1 MSIENIAPGVIISL
15 IMALLYAAS
24 KKKPKDAGDGSFILQ
39 LPKFY
44 AWFGLFVTLG
54 GFALVIYSFM
64 YARESDRAIAAV
76 SSFIALLT
84 GMFLF
89 AKGYISQIKVTDS
102 GLIETTLFGKEK
114 TILWGEV
121 TKISFGTIS
130 LELTIRSADKK
141 IKAHQHMVGFDDLVY
156 KLESKTRK
164 SRFDMGIPG
173 II

>member
-1 MSIENIAPGVIISL
+1 MSLENIAPGVIISL

-24 KKKPKDAGDGSFILQ
+24 KKKPRDAGDGNFILQ

-44 AWFGLFVTLG
+44 AWFGMFIILG
-54 GFALVIYSFM
+54 GFALVIYTFL
-64 YARESDRAIAAV
+64 YTRENERALAAV
-76 SSFIALLT
+76 ATFIALIV

-89 AKGYISQIKVTDS
+89 AKGYISQIKVTDV
-102 GLIETTLFGKEK
+102 GLIETTIFGKEK
-114 TILWGEV
+114 VILWGEI
-121 TKISFGTIS
+121 TKVSFGVIS

>member
-1 MSIENIAPGVIISL
+1 MSLDNIAPGVIITL

-24 KKKPKDAGDGSFILQ
+24 KKKPKDDGAGNFILQ

-44 AWFGLFVTLG
+44 AWFGLFMIMG
-54 GFALVIYSFM
+54 AIALVIYTFFI
-64 YARESDRAIAAV
+64 ARESDIIIGAIA
-76 SSFIALLT
+76 SLIALMA
-84 GMFLF
+84 GMLVF
-89 AKGYISQIKVTDS
+89 AKGYISQIKVTDF
-102 GLIETTLFGKEK
+102 GLIETTIFGKEK
-114 TILWGEV
+114 VILWGEI
-121 TKISFGTIS
+121 TKVSFGVIS
-130 LELTIRSADKK
+130 LELTIRSVDKK

>member
-1 MSIENIAPGVIISL
+1 MSLENIPPGVIIFL

-44 AWFGLFVTLG
+44 AWFGFFVILG
-54 GFALVIYSFM
+54 GFALVIYTFM
-64 YARESDRAIAAV
+64 YAPESDIMLAAV
-76 SSFIALLT
+76 GTCIALLT
-84 GMFLF
+84 GMWIF
-89 AKGYISQIKVTDS
+89 AKGYISQIMVTDS
-102 GLIETTLFGKEK
+102 GLIETTNFGKEK

-141 IKAHQHMVGFDDLVY
+141 IKAHQHMVGFDELVY

-164 SRFDMGIPG
+164 SRFEMGIPG